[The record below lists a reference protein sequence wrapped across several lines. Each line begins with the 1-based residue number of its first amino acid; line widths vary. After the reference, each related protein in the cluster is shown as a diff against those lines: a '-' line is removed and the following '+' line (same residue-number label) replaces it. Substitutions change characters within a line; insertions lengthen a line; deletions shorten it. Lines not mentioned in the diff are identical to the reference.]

1 MKSSVQNVDTENFR
15 RILRENEGKILAK
28 FWASWCAPCRDYAP
42 EYEKASSQ
50 NSHVLFLNING
61 EIEPALNQEF
71 NIRGI
76 PCTILFKEGR
86 EVKRHTGYMSAEQ
99 IKKILKD

>member
-1 MKSSVQNVDTENFR
+1 MINVQNVDTERFR
-15 RILRENEGKILAK
+15 KILRENEGKILAK

-99 IKKILKD
+99 IKQFLKG